1 MDKVRW
7 TDDEQKVEFI
17 PVFIIGFEEEF
28 ERGVILTTAAYKILD
43 EAEPEFALY
52 AIDAAMDILLQRR
65 DQIEKRELH

>member
-17 PVFIIGFEEEF
+17 PVFIVGFEEEF
-28 ERGVILTTAAYKILD
+28 ERGVILTTSAYKILN

-52 AIDAAMDILLQRR
+52 AIDAAVDMLMQRR

>member
-17 PVFIIGFEEEF
+17 PVFILGFEEEF
-28 ERGVILTTAAYKILD
+28 ERGVILTTPAYTILT

-52 AIDAAMDILLQRR
+52 AIDGRQRTAAP
-65 DQIEKRELH
+65 KRGYA

>member
-28 ERGVILTTAAYKILD
+28 ERGVVITTSAYKILD

-52 AIDAAMDILLQRR
+52 AIDAAVDMLMQRR

>member
-28 ERGVILTTAAYKILD
+28 ERGAIMTTPAYKILT

-52 AIDAAMDILLQRR
+52 AIDAAVDMLMQRR

>member
-7 TDDEQKVEFI
+7 TDDEQEVEFI

-28 ERGVILTTAAYKILD
+28 ERGVILTTPAYTILTD
-43 EAEPEFALY
+43 AEPEFALY
-52 AIDAAMDILLQRR
+52 AIDAAVDMLMQRR

>member
-7 TDDEQKVEFI
+7 IDDEQKVEFI

-28 ERGVILTTAAYKILD
+28 ERGVILTTSAYKILD

-52 AIDAAMDILLQRR
+52 AIDAAVDMLMQRR

>member
-1 MDKVRW
+1 MNKVRW

-28 ERGVILTTAAYKILD
+28 ERGVIITTAAYKILD
-43 EAEPEFALY
+43 EAEPEFAVY
-52 AIDAAMDILLQRR
+52 AIDAAVDMLMQRR